1 MSENKT
7 TNLDDLAEDMLRF
20 LIRLYEDQEN
30 IKITYKI
37 RDNEELKKYEKNKN

>member
-20 LIRLYEDQEN
+20 LIRLYEHQEN
-30 IKITYKI
+30 IKIKYKI
-37 RDNEELKKYEKNKN
+37 RDNEEFKKNEKDK